1 MISNTLS
8 KATLRLAAEM
18 MRERHARVCYFP
30 SYEIVTAPVNAPGAF
45 EADLCSVSPLGVAQ
59 VMALFN
65 RHMLSGGEAA
75 AAAPAA
81 IPAPSLNAAA
91 SHLSDAERAA
101 YDARARIICEEDL
114 LATGPGP

>member
-1 MISNTLS
+1 MYLNTWLW
-8 KATLRLAAEM
+8 LVVAAVQV
-18 MRERHARVCYFP
+18 R
-30 SYEIVTAPVNAPGAF
+30 PVRQI
-45 EADLCSVSPLGVAQ
+45 LPLGVAQ

-81 IPAPSLNAAA
+81 MPAPSLNATA
-91 SHLSDAERAA
+91 SPLSNEERAA